1 LVRDDVMC
9 KHQHSSPQHR
19 SAAPAD
25 DLVDFFNTEKKKR
38 ASNLQQEEKELLVE
52 LVVTKYHNIIEYKAT
67 DVASVKMKIDGWATL
82 AKEFNSTASRVAC
95 LRWFILAAGAGL

>member
-1 LVRDDVMC
+1 MTSCVNINTAQL
-9 KHQHSSPQHR
+9 

-52 LVVTKYHNIIEYKAT
+52 LVVTKYHNITECKAT
-67 DVASVKMKIDGWATL
+67 DVASVKMKRRVGDAGEGIPQHRKITRR
-82 AKEFNSTASRVAC
+82 SR
-95 LRWFILAAGAGL
+95 LAAYSRYFLCG

>member
-1 LVRDDVMC
+1 MVRDDVMC

-52 LVVTKYHNIIEYKAT
+52 LVVTECKAT
-67 DVASVKMKIDGWATL
+67 DVASVKMKR
-82 AKEFNSTASRVAC
+82 RVGDAGEGIQQH
-95 LRWFILAAGAGL
+95 RKITRRSQLAAYSRYFLCGNLL